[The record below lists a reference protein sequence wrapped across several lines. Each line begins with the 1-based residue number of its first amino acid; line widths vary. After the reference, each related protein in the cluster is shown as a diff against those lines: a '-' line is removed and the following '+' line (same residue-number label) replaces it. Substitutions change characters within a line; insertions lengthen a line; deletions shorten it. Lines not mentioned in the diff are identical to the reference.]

1 MYIGIDLG
9 TSSVK
14 LILVTSTGKVIKTVN
29 KSYELYVP
37 EPTWTE
43 QKPED
48 WFNQTMD
55 GLKDLVKGYETF
67 IKAISFSG
75 QMHGLVILDEQDKV
89 IRPAI
94 LWNDQRTIQ
103 EVDYLNN
110 VIGKDQLLKETG
122 NIALTGLT
130 APKLLWV
137 KHHEPDHFKRIQK
150 IMLPKDYL
158 IYRLSGKFATDVSDV
173 SGTLYYDVKHKNYSK
188 FMLDTIGIK
197 EEQCPKVYESYE
209 VVGTLLEDIAH
220 RLHLSKDIKIVAG
233 GGDQACGAV
242 GVGIVKEGECS
253 ISLGTSG
260 VVFVSSE
267 HFKADHKSYLQ
278 SYAHSN
284 GEFHL
289 MGVMLNAAGSLKWWS
304 EQIFQNYNYSDFF
317 SKLDHTSYSDDLYYL
332 PYLTGERA
340 PINDPMA
347 RGVFFGLRIDHR
359 KENLDRAVV
368 EGVTFG
374 LKETFTLIQNLGV
387 PITRIRITGGG
398 AKSHIWA
405 QMISDIMNVDV
416 ITVEVEEGP
425 AFGASILAMVGDGCY
440 HSVKEACDEI
450 VIPKETYM
458 PNVERNSV
466 YEKKFQFYQQIYPAV
481 KELFKL
487 QSIYK

>member
-29 KSYELYVP
+29 KSYDLYVP

-173 SGTLYYDVKHKNYSK
+173 SGTLYYDVKHKSYSK

-242 GVGIVKEGECS
+242 GVGIVKEE
-253 ISLGTSG
+253 
-260 VVFVSSE
+260 V
-267 HFKADHKSYLQ
+267 
-278 SYAHSN
+278 
-284 GEFHL
+284 
-289 MGVMLNAAGSLKWWS
+289 LN
-304 EQIFQNYNYSDFF
+304 
-317 SKLDHTSYSDDLYYL
+317 
-332 PYLTGERA
+332 
-340 PINDPMA
+340 
-347 RGVFFGLRIDHR
+347 
-359 KENLDRAVV
+359 
-368 EGVTFG
+368 
-374 LKETFTLIQNLGV
+374 
-387 PITRIRITGGG
+387 
-398 AKSHIWA
+398 
-405 QMISDIMNVDV
+405 
-416 ITVEVEEGP
+416 
-425 AFGASILAMVGDGCY
+425 
-440 HSVKEACDEI
+440 
-450 VIPKETYM
+450 
-458 PNVERNSV
+458 
-466 YEKKFQFYQQIYPAV
+466 
-481 KELFKL
+481 
-487 QSIYK
+487 